1 MRVTM
6 EFYIDTADVPQI
18 RKYWDMGIID
28 GVTTNPTLIAKAG
41 RNFREVI
48 NEITGIVKGPISVE
62 AVSTKAGDLVEEARG
77 LAKLGEHVVVKIPMT
92 DEGLKA
98 VKQLSALGVKTN
110 VTLVFSSAQ
119 ALLAA
124 KAGATYLSIFV
135 GRLDDRG
142 QDGMEV
148 VYETCRMLSNY
159 GMPTKVITAS
169 IRHPRHVVEAAL
181 TGSHVATIP
190 PDILDKMLRHP
201 LTDDGLRLF
210 AQDWAKVDK
219 GSPKPN

>member
-1 MRVTM
+1 M

-18 RKYWDMGIID
+18 RKYWDMGVID
-28 GVTTNPTLIAKAG
+28 GVTTNPTLIARAG

-48 NEITGIVKGPISVE
+48 NEITEIVRGPISVE

-77 LAKLGEHVVVKIPMT
+77 LAKFGEQVVVKIPMT

-159 GMPTKVITAS
+159 NLPTKVITAS

-181 TGSHVATIP
+181 AGSHVATIP
-190 PDILDKMLRHP
+190 PDILEKMLRHP
-201 LTDDGLRLF
+201 LTDDGVRLF

>member
-18 RKYWDMGIID
+18 RKFWDMGIID

-62 AVSTKAGDLVEEARG
+62 AVSTKAEDLVEEARG
-77 LAKLGEHVVVKIPMT
+77 LAKFGEHVVVKIPMT

-181 TGSHVATIP
+181 AGSHVATIP

-210 AQDWAKVDK
+210 LQDWAKVDK

>member
-1 MRVTM
+1 V
-6 EFYIDTADVPQI
+6 
-18 RKYWDMGIID
+18 
-28 GVTTNPTLIAKAG
+28 N
-41 RNFREVI
+41 
-48 NEITGIVKGPISVE
+48 
-62 AVSTKAGDLVEEARG
+62 TKAEELIEEARC
-77 LAKLGEHVVVKIPMT
+77 LAEFGEHVVVKIPMT

-98 VKQLSALGVKTN
+98 VKALNGLGVKTN

-159 GMPTKVITAS
+159 SLPTKVITAS

-181 TGSHVATIP
+181 AGSHVATVP
-190 PDILDKMLRHP
+190 PDVLDKMLKHP
-201 LTDDGLRLF
+201 LTDDGVRLF
-210 AQDWAKVDK
+210 LQDWARVDK
-219 GSPKPN
+219 GTT

>member
-1 MRVTM
+1 M

-77 LAKLGEHVVVKIPMT
+77 LAKFGEHVVVKIPMT

-181 TGSHVATIP
+181 AGSHVATIP